1 MATTQSDTIK
11 IWQVTEIEWFAAA
24 TAEDAL
30 KAYAEYAETCY
41 GKDSDEAKQYLEEF
55 GEPVECDMDRMKF
68 TDDDLSVR
76 TFREELNRRIAE
88 GDAFPQFFA
97 TSEY

>member
-1 MATTQSDTIK
+1 MSDIR
-11 IWQVTEIEWFAAA
+11 IWQVTEIEWFAAE

-30 KAYAEYAETCY
+30 KAYAEYADMCY
-41 GKDSDEAKQYLEEF
+41 GKDSPEAKEQLEEF
-55 GEPVECDMDRMKF
+55 GPPGLVGDEWVDKLRY
-68 TDDDLSVR
+68 TDEDGETR
-76 TFREELNRRIAE
+76 TFREELDRRIAE